1 MRTGQSSQIVVLAA
15 LLVSCTPLGPL
26 PGGELDGDLA
36 SNPPG
41 DWSFSDSQTTIQLE
55 VRPADPYS
63 VNVWCIATNGSLY
76 VAAGEASRRWARALI
91 DDARARVRIGAG
103 LYEVMAV
110 RVTAVAEI
118 QRYLDAL
125 SKKYPVSDAHLS
137 DFQTDSD
144 EPPSAVLFRLDPS
157 PRAGGA

>member
-1 MRTGQSSQIVVLAA
+1 M
-15 LLVSCTPLGPL
+15 LVSCTPLGPF
-26 PGGELDGDLA
+26 PGGALDGDLA
-36 SNPPG
+36 STPPG
-41 DWSFSDSQTTIQLE
+41 DWSFSDSHTTIQLE

-63 VNVWCIATNGSLY
+63 VTVWCIATDGSLY

-91 DDARARVRIGAG
+91 DDARARVRIGAV

-118 QRYLDAL
+118 QPYLDAL

-137 DFQTDSD
+137 DFQTDSE
-144 EPPSAVLFRLDPS
+144 EPAAAVLFRLDPAA
-157 PRAGGA
+157 RAEGARHVQRD